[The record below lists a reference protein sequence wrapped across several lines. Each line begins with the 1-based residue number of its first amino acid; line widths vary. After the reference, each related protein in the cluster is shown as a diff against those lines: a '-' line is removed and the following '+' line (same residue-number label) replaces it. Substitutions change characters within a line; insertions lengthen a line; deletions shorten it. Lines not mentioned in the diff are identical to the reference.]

1 MTGGTIVRRSPPERL
16 AYWQA
21 LDSGRILLMAA
32 AAMLVLAAFT
42 GVVALQPHANLRA
55 ALAFGAFIAFGEL
68 LRLALPGRRE
78 AAPIAMVGGMA
89 YAMLLALP
97 GKHGSELATY
107 NALVVVAVAASGM
120 ALGALPHMLAGRP
133 CC

>member
-1 MTGGTIVRRSPPERL
+1 MTGETIARRAATDRM

-32 AAMLVLAAFT
+32 SGMLVLTAFA
-42 GVVALQPHANLRA
+42 GVVALHPAINWRV

-68 LRLALPGRRE
+68 LRLALPGGRE
-78 AAPIAMVGGMA
+78 AAPIAMVGAMA

-97 GKHGSELATY
+97 QQGHMRY
-107 NALVVVAVAASGM
+107 DALLVIAVSAVGM
-120 ALGALPHMLAGRP
+120 TVGALPHIAAGRP
-133 CC
+133 G